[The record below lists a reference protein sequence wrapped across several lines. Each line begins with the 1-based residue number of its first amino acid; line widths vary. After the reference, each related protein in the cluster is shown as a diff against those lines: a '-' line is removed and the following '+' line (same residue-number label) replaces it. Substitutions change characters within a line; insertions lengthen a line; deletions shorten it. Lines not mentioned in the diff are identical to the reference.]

1 MQFWI
6 WSEDVFSPLILVKIL
21 LSERGV
27 SLEEKRWVGGGVIE
41 KLDEILVND
50 ISLVDFGIDL
60 DHTHD
65 DGVVDV
71 LFD

>member
-1 MQFWI
+1 M
-6 WSEDVFSPLILVKIL
+6 KIL

-41 KLDEILVND
+41 KLEILVND